1 MKRFLALA
9 LSAVLALSMTA
20 CSSDEPSSSAEEP
33 SSSQSE
39 QLTIRVG
46 GLKGPT
52 AMGMVKLMADDAAG
66 TTANDYEFTLAG
78 AATEINPLLIQGE
91 LDIAAVPTNVA
102 SVLYNNTNGQVEIAA
117 LNTLGVLYVVENGD
131 SVQSIADLAGKTVYS
146 TGMGATPEYALNYIL
161 EKNGLTPGEDVTVEY
176 LGEHSELAALLAAGE
191 ASIAVLPQ
199 PFVTSV
205 LNQNPDVRIAL
216 DLTEEW
222 DKVTEDG
229 SKLTMGALVVRKEF
243 AEQHPE
249 ELARF
254 LEEYRASTEYV
265 TDPANLDAAAAL
277 IGEQD
282 IVTAEVAKQA
292 LPYCNIVCL
301 TGEEMKTAAEGFLN
315 ILYTADPSSVGGAL
329 PAGDFYYLGEQRC
342 AAESAWPRLRRCC
355 SGWRCGR
362 PQLPSSRSAPA
373 PGCWS
378 WCGSGTSGWRW
389 GIRSGGSFPDT
400 PLGWCWA
407 VRSASPRPSSG
418 RCGCCCGRCSG

>member
-102 SVLYNNTNGQVEIAA
+102 SVLYNNTKGQVEIAA

-229 SKLTMGALVVRKEF
+229 SKLTGNDEG
-243 AEQHPE
+243 
-249 ELARF
+249 
-254 LEEYRASTEYV
+254 
-265 TDPANLDAAAAL
+265 LDL
-277 IGEQD
+277 LGDLFID
-282 IVTAEVAKQA
+282 W
-292 LPYCNIVCL
+292 N
-301 TGEEMKTAAEGFLN
+301 
-315 ILYTADPSSVGGAL
+315 
-329 PAGDFYYLGEQRC
+329 PAGVGKNDIQN
-342 AAESAWPRLRRCC
+342 
-355 SGWRCGR
+355 
-362 PQLPSSRSAPA
+362 LPP
-373 PGCWS
+373 
-378 WCGSGTSGWRW
+378 
-389 GIRSGGSFPDT
+389 
-400 PLGWCWA
+400 
-407 VRSASPRPSSG
+407 
-418 RCGCCCGRCSG
+418 CGCAGWYRFSVTSVYTKYTQYKHTVKANQKNFSAAGNRGQPCFV